1 MTWSTGSLYALGM
14 RGAVAAANRHTAEAG
29 ASAPGG
35 EGSAVDTVAAGLPVD
50 EAIDQP
56 RLQIEAGWSD
66 GTVEQLQQTGHR
78 MNPWPGWN
86 PSFGGVC
93 AVERLPDGHLAATG
107 DRRRRGHG
115 VDVP

>member
-1 MTWSTGSLYALGM
+1 M
-14 RGAVAAANRHTAEAG
+14 RGAVAAGNRYTAEAG
-29 ASAPGG
+29 ASAPGR
-35 EGSAVDTVAAGLPVD
+35 EGSAVDAVAAGLPVD

-66 GTVEQLQQTGHR
+66 ETVEQLQQTGHR
-78 MNPWPGWN
+78 VKLWEGWN
-86 PSFGGVC
+86 PYF
-93 AVERLPDGHLAATG
+93 AAIG